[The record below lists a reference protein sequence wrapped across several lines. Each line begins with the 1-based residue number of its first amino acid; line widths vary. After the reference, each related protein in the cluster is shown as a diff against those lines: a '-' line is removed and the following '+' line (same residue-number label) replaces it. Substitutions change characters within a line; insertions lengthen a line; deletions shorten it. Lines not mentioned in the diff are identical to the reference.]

1 MGRGRELSGEICIE
15 VNGEVIPYLLIDEKG
30 NKTWLVS
37 EEDQQKYEQK
47 MLKNIGETMSRFYTA
62 HPEYLEKE
70 CQNEQRQRQ
79 QTA

>member
-1 MGRGRELSGEICIE
+1 MGKNRKLSGEISIMVDGKE
-15 VNGEVIPYLLIDEKG
+15 IPYLSIDEDD

-70 CQNEQRQRQ
+70 SESK
-79 QTA
+79 

>member
-15 VNGEVIPYLLIDEKG
+15 VNGAVIPYLLIDEKG

-37 EEDQQKYEQK
+37 EEDHQKYEQK

-70 CQNEQRQRQ
+70 CQNERQ

>member
-15 VNGEVIPYLLIDEKG
+15 VNGEVIPYLSIDEKG

-37 EEDQQKYEQK
+37 EEDQKKYEQK
-47 MLKNIGETMSRFYTA
+47 MLKNIGESMSRFYTS

-70 CQNEQRQRQ
+70 CQNEQRQ

>member
-15 VNGEVIPYLLIDEKG
+15 VNGEVIPYLSIDEKG

-70 CQNEQRQRQ
+70 CQNEQRQQ
-79 QTA
+79 SA

>member
-15 VNGEVIPYLLIDEKG
+15 VNGEVIPYLSIDEKG

-47 MLKNIGETMSRFYTA
+47 MLKNIGESMSRFYTA

-70 CQNEQRQRQ
+70 CQNEQRQ

>member
-15 VNGEVIPYLLIDEKG
+15 VNGEVVPYLSIDEKG

-70 CQNEQRQRQ
+70 CQNEQRQ